1 MKSSD
6 KILSVLFGRGASIMF
21 SQRKEKKEKRKRK
34 RNQDGEKMEQEESS
48 FATRIHAS
56 GIKTGKLFNSLGT
69 HGSAVN
75 PDPPTDIEK
84 SSTTMIFDGSFEH
97 DIEISGRPQWPEYV
111 PTRVRKCPA
120 R

>member
-1 MKSSD
+1 
-6 KILSVLFGRGASIMF
+6 
-21 SQRKEKKEKRKRK
+21 
-34 RNQDGEKMEQEESS
+34 MEQEESS